1 MIQNSQ
7 RSDISTRLI
16 IKTLQLRWICTF
28 QQNLVLTRD
37 TQIAQSPLIH
47 SRDEAFGSSLSS
59 TLDMTLDDLKN
70 QIAAQNKTSTNSY
83 KDSLFNNDY
92 ERN

>member
-1 MIQNSQ
+1 M
-7 RSDISTRLI
+7 
-16 IKTLQLRWICTF
+16 
-28 QQNLVLTRD
+28 
-37 TQIAQSPLIH
+37 AQSPLIH
-47 SRDEAFGSSLSS
+47 SRDETFGSSLSS

>member
-1 MIQNSQ
+1 M
-7 RSDISTRLI
+7 
-16 IKTLQLRWICTF
+16 
-28 QQNLVLTRD
+28 
-37 TQIAQSPLIH
+37 IH